1 MKPRQP
7 GCAMKRTLWCQ
18 FRQTLSGF
26 WKMRALQW
34 RERLFTIPAEEA
46 FFVPLFSSP
55 LSDEKGPNH
64 IGRITT
70 GEEIIVTNHVST
82 QAVHAGE
89 EKHKPYGALTTPIVQ
104 TSTYTFENTAEIL
117 DFMHRKADGNLPVR
131 DEYGRYSNPTQ
142 SAAERKIAAL
152 EGGER
157 ALLFASGMCAITTT
171 MFALLSSGDHLVLV
185 SGAYRRTHEFAC
197 SFLIRWG
204 IETTLVPIDEPA
216 ALAAAI
222 RPTTRL
228 IFSETPTNP
237 YLRVVD
243 LVQMVEIARQHDIT
257 TAIDSTFATPINLR
271 PLEYGVD
278 LVIHSA
284 TKYLGGHNDLLA
296 GAVIGPSDTLNDI
309 EKARGVLGGISNP
322 HDAYLL
328 LRGMKTLDLR
338 VRRQNENGQ
347 RVAQFL
353 EGHPAVRRVH
363 YPGLAS
369 HPDYEIA
376 RRQMTG
382 FGGVVSFEIEGDMD
396 KTSRFIDLLRL
407 PYVGPT
413 LGGVESVI
421 VQPAILFS
429 LDREERRQA
438 GIRDNLVR
446 YALGIE
452 DADDL
457 IADLNQALSGI

>member
-1 MKPRQP
+1 MTKH
-7 GCAMKRTLWCQ
+7 
-18 FRQTLSGF
+18 F
-26 WKMRALQW
+26 
-34 RERLFTIPAEEA
+34 
-46 FFVPLFSSP
+46 
-55 LSDEKGPNH
+55 
-64 IGRITT
+64 
-70 GEEIIVTNHVST
+70 ST

-89 EKHKPYGALTTPIVQ
+89 GKRKPFGALTTPIVQ

-117 DFMHRKADGNLPVR
+117 DFMHRKVAGSQPIR

-142 SAAERKIAAL
+142 SAVERKIAIL
-152 EGGER
+152 EGGEK

-171 MFALLSSGDHLVLV
+171 MLTLLSNGDHLVMV
-185 SGAYRRTHEFAC
+185 SDCYHRTREFALT
-197 SFLIRWG
+197 FLSRWG
-204 IETTLVPIDEPA
+204 IETTLVSVDEPT
-216 ALAAAI
+216 ALVAAI

-228 IFSETPTNP
+228 IFAETPTNP
-237 YLRVVD
+237 YLRVLD
-243 LVQMVEIARQHDIT
+243 LSYIVGLAKPRHIVT
-257 TAIDSTFATPINLR
+257 VIDSTFATPINLR

-296 GAVIGPSDTLNDI
+296 GAVVGSSEFLAPI
-309 EKARGVLGGISNP
+309 EKARGILGGVGSP

-328 LRGMKTLDLR
+328 LRGLKTLDLR
-338 VRRQNENGQ
+338 VRRQNENGL

-353 EGHPAVRRVH
+353 EGHPTIRRVY
-363 YPGLAS
+363 YPGLPS

-382 FGGVVSFEIEGDMD
+382 FGGVVSFEIAGDFER
-396 KTSRFIDLLRL
+396 TARFIDRLRL
-407 PYVGPT
+407 PYIGPT

-421 VQPAILFS
+421 EQSAALFS
-429 LDREERRQA
+429 LNPVERQQA
-438 GIRDNLVR
+438 GIKDNLVR

-457 IADLNQALSGI
+457 IADLEQALAGI